1 MNPLDAMSD
10 AFGWIQQALFEVL
23 VQPVLFAAGGAHLL
37 EQGYAGTQWFLWGL
51 IQLGVLATLFHALE
65 RWRPVEPVIDDRAV
79 RVDRLYAV
87 IHRLGVFRLA
97 MFFLLEPVGMSVA
110 ALFHGIGWTAWQ
122 VDAWWPGVT
131 SHAWV
136 SFVIYLILFDA
147 LEYFI
152 HRAQHRYAWWWALH
166 AVHHS
171 QRQMTVWSDTRNH
184 LLDDVIRSVLWAMV
198 AQAVGVPPA
207 QFVAVVVC
215 TQLIESL
222 SHANARIA
230 WWGILEKVIVS
241 PRFHRLHHAIGEG
254 HESHGPGSLGGH
266 NFGVLFAWWDHLLGT
281 HSRLAELQPTGIR
294 DQLPD
299 HGHRDYGQG
308 FWSQQVLGLVRMWQV
323 CKPARVR

>member
-1 MNPLDAMSD
+1 MTILSALSE
-10 AFGWIQQALFEVL
+10 AFGAVQQVLFETV
-23 VQPVLFAAGGAHLL
+23 VQPALFAAGGAHLL
-37 EQGYAGTQWFLWGL
+37 EQAYAGTQWFLWGV
-51 IQLGVLATLFHALE
+51 IQLAVLATVFRALE
-65 RWRPVEPVIDDRAV
+65 RWRPVEAVTDRRAV
-79 RVDRLYAV
+79 RVDVLYAV
-87 IHRLGVFRLA
+87 IHRLGVFRVA
-97 MFFLLEPVGMSVA
+97 VFFLLEPVGLSLA
-110 ALFHGIGWTAWQ
+110 AVFHGWGWTAWQ
-122 VDAWWPGVT
+122 VDTWWPGVT
-131 SHAWV
+131 SQAWV

-184 LLDDVIRSVLWAMV
+184 LLDDVIRSILWAAV

-207 QFVAVVVC
+207 QYVAVVVC
-215 TQLIESL
+215 TQLLESL

-230 WWGILEKVIVS
+230 WWGVLDRLIVS

-281 HSRLAELQPTGIR
+281 HSRLSELQPTGIR
-294 DQLPD
+294 DQLP
-299 HGHRDYGQG
+299 GPGQRDYGQG
-308 FWSQQVLGLVRMWQV
+308 LWSQQVLGWRRMWR
-323 CKPARVR
+323 AWASGGIR